1 MISKPKGITTNNK
14 VRINLNILNRKK
26 KNGLKAIKSPLQ
38 AKNFLHFGKQ

>member
-26 KNGLKAIKSPLQ
+26 KWPKG
-38 AKNFLHFGKQ
+38 H